1 MTAKPNPISVSQ
13 DLKEA
18 FLRYFNTNYR
28 LRSKGLTADRE
39 DLIAKEGQIFR
50 EPLIE
55 PVLPYPATDDLLETT
70 TAAGYSENVARIV
83 GSAFFGDYVDRE
95 KGERLKLR
103 KHQAE
108 AILTN
113 RDSANTGKHN
123 VVVTSGTGSGKT
135 EAMLLPILLRLVEES
150 ERWEKPGPV
159 ECWWRGTNARYQRMR
174 AGERR
179 PAAVRAMILYPTNAL
194 VEDQLTR
201 LRLAFRRIAEDLPQ
215 ARLWFGRYTGAT
227 LGNNHLPTSHD
238 KGKVAAISKEI
249 QELEQE
255 FSSLRDSGDVAESDL
270 ALFTDP
276 SRNEMVTRW
285 DIVQDPPDIF
295 VSNFSM
301 INALLMREFESQLFA
316 KTKAWLA
323 SDPDHVFTLAVDE
336 LHSYRGASGSEVALL
351 LRRVL
356 DKLGLEPDSP
366 QLRIV
371 AASASLEGDA
381 AGLEFLQEFFGVDAS
396 TFAVTAG
403 QPLELDALKSI
414 DRDEVLAAAQAG
426 SLTEQAEELSR
437 IVARACF
444 DPVEKRY
451 RAQFLSTISER
462 IFGGNDPG
470 LEGLEAI
477 LETIAKKEKTPV
489 PLRGHIFARVLS
501 GLWACTNAE
510 CSGVA
515 PERKDEERTVG
526 KIFGQPLS
534 VCDDCG
540 ARVLE
545 LILCGECG
553 DSSLGGYVLPLGEDF
568 EALSATPNGV
578 LGDAPG
584 LATSRVRKDYRWYWP
599 AVGREPVGVNKQWSV
614 SGFRAGWQR
623 ATLDKAGTLE
633 LGAFDNSG
641 WVLSIGGKG
650 AEATPAIPSRCP
662 HCGQSAT
669 QSDDFKQGRVVSPL
683 QGHATSPAQA
693 TSIYLRQLP
702 RTLGSKPEEYRT
714 IVFTDNRDS
723 AARTAASLATRQY
736 GDILVQMLRKGL
748 SEASQASIV
757 DLLMRKA
764 TTPATLSLQEQAQA
778 DHIVT
783 TNTPLFMAVIAKMTG
798 QVSPD
803 QQALLDSAE
812 TDHETGISWGDLRSR
827 VESEMVSVGLSPAGS
842 SARAQESNGEPW
854 YKYYAPPQ
862 EGLWIQSDPSSSIQS
877 QSSFNKMLDG
887 ELATQIFDSG
897 RRDVESTRLAWFPV
911 AIPEGMGGP
920 LDGEAGAEV
929 LSSCVRIL
937 GLSRKYE
944 GYWALGPDKS
954 KSPTAIRGYLKK
966 VAAKQGVEYE
976 ALEAWVY
983 SIFERSGT
991 ASGWVLK
998 LHGNSSKLRFAMA
1011 EENAWVCAKCAFV
1024 HLHGSAGVCANKGC
1038 ESSVL
1043 IKQPIDAD
1051 AQDYYGWLAEQPV
1064 RRIAVAELT
1073 AQTKPAAEQRRR
1085 QRWFKGVQ
1093 LPAPAENPLT
1103 CELDV
1108 LSVTTTMEV
1117 GVDIGSLNATLMANM
1132 PPQRFNYQQRVG
1144 RAGRAGQAFS
1154 FAITSCRDSAHDE
1167 YYFNHVYRMTGDLPP
1182 QPFLDLGRARI
1193 VQRIVAAEALKR
1205 AFAALPFPPE
1215 WGPES
1220 LHGTFGV
1227 VDDWHRYKDGV
1238 GKWLESSDE
1247 VDGIVS
1253 RLTSYTRLSEDEI
1266 KDVVRWARSEIVGEI
1281 DKIIAQP
1288 DISERELSKALALG
1302 GLLPMFGFP
1311 TRVRQLFSDKQPTL
1325 KSLEDKIVSDRP
1337 LGMAITNYAPGA
1349 EVVRDRIVHVAAGFV
1364 NYEQREGKVF
1374 PTNPLGKEHQ
1384 VCSCPKC
1391 STTVIDKPTVRVC
1404 PSCNAA
1410 MNVFK
1415 LYEPLGFRTTYMPRP
1430 YRIDQSRSQSKSLPS
1445 FVSTGP
1451 EPQGEAVGAVDVRLY
1466 EQGKLLQYND
1476 NRGRYFELVKTDDD
1490 ESVVAINKEL
1500 YRSGWKAM
1508 PSNGIEIG
1516 KSAIGEIRT
1525 TDALTVDFSRL
1536 FTSGGFI
1543 PTAPHVV
1550 PAGESALWSMAEV
1563 LRTAAKQQ
1571 LDIDPQE
1578 MQAGLQHRMANGV
1591 SSARV
1596 FLADTLENGA
1606 GYAAQIAKSEVF
1618 RELLEE
1624 TRTHLQ
1630 EEFESI
1636 EHKKCSTS
1644 CPDCLRSWDN
1654 QRLHGVLDWRL
1665 ALDVLDLSSGLELNL
1680 PRWFSR
1686 VEEVRATAGSL
1697 HSNIRVDQVGPEGA
1711 PMLLLDEEKVG
1722 VLIGHPLWFRDR
1734 DNPLKQQQ
1742 AAEQAAL
1749 NHARGYRVYLSDFVE
1764 FGRRALPV
1772 LDAAVNGKAVAIK
1785 PYLKA

>member
-1 MTAKPNPISVSQ
+1 MKPNPISVSE

-39 DLIAKEGQIFR
+39 DLVAKEGQIFR

-55 PVLPYPATDDLLETT
+55 PVLPYPATDDLLETA

-83 GSAFFGDYVDRE
+83 GAAFFGDYVDLE
-95 KGERLKLR
+95 NGERLKLR

-108 AILTN
+108 AITTN
-113 RDSANTGKHN
+113 RDVATSGRHN

-150 ERWEKPGPV
+150 EQWTKPGPV
-159 ECWWRGTNARYQRMR
+159 ECWWRGTSAKYQRMR
-174 AGERR
+174 AAESR

-227 LGNNHLPTSHD
+227 LGNNRLPTSRD
-238 KGKVAAISKEI
+238 KGKVGAVSKEI

-255 FSSLRDSGDVAESDL
+255 FSSLRESGDVAESDL

-276 SRNEMVTRW
+276 SRNEMVARW
-285 DIVQDPPDIF
+285 DMVQDPPDIF

-301 INALLMREFESQLFA
+301 INAMLMREFESPIFA

-323 SDPDHVFTLAVDE
+323 ADPNHVFTLAVDE

-351 LRRVL
+351 LRRIL
-356 DKLGLEPDSP
+356 DKLGLEPYSP

-381 AGLEFLQEFFGVDAS
+381 AGLDFLQEFFGVDAS
-396 TFAVTAG
+396 TFTVTAG
-403 QPLELDALKSI
+403 KPLELDAMQPI
-414 DRDEVLAAAQAG
+414 DREEVIAAAKAG
-426 SLTEQAEELSR
+426 ALVGRAEELSK

-444 DPVEKRY
+444 DPDEKRY

-462 IFGGNDPG
+462 IFDGEDQK
-470 LEGLEAI
+470 LEGLKSVLEAI
-477 LETIAKKEKTPV
+477 ASKAKTPV

-501 GLWACTNAE
+501 GLWACTNAS
-510 CSGVA
+510 CSGVDE
-515 PERKDEERTVG
+515 ERKDAERHVG

-534 VCDDCG
+534 VCDACG
-540 ARVLE
+540 SRVLE

-553 DSSLGGYVLPLGEDF
+553 DASLGGYLLALDEDF
-568 EALSATPNGV
+568 EALSATPTGV

-584 LATSRVRKDYRWYWP
+584 LTTNRARKDYRWFWP
-599 AVGREPVGVNKQWSV
+599 SSKQDPVGVDKPWTV
-614 SGFRAGWQR
+614 SGFKANWQR
-623 ATLDKAGTLE
+623 ATLDEGGKLQ
-633 LGAFDNSG
+633 LGAFENNG
-641 WVLSIGGKG
+641 WVLSIAGKDS
-650 AEATPAIPSRCP
+650 EVTPAIPSKCP
-662 HCGQSAT
+662 HCGQSSRQT
-669 QSDDFKQGRVVSPL
+669 DDFKLGRVASPL

-702 RTLGSKPEEYRT
+702 RTLGSQPKDYRT

-748 SEASQASIV
+748 SEASQTSIV
-757 DLLMRKA
+757 DLLIRKA
-764 TTPATLSLQEQAQA
+764 SDPGSLSPQEAAQA
-778 DHIVT
+778 DHILT
-783 TNTPLFMAVIAKMTG
+783 TNMPLFMAVIAKMSG
-798 QVSPD
+798 QASPE
-803 QQALLDSAE
+803 QQALMDDAESA
-812 TDHETGISWGDLRSR
+812 TQVGIGWGELRSR
-827 VESEMVSVGLSPAGS
+827 VESEMVRVGLSPAGS
-842 SARAQESNGEPW
+842 SAKAQEVDGDPW
-854 YKYYAPPQ
+854 YKYYQPPTD
-862 EGLWIQSDPSSSIQS
+862 GLWTQNNPSSSIQAQGYFS
-877 QSSFNKMLDG
+877 KMLDG
-887 ELATQIFDSG
+887 ELAIQIFDAG

-911 AIPEGMGGP
+911 TVPEGIVGP
-920 LDGEAGAEV
+920 VDSIIGSEV
-929 LSSCVRIL
+929 ISSCVRIL
-937 GLSRKYE
+937 GLTRNYE
-944 GYWALGPDKS
+944 GYWAVDTGKS
-954 KSPTAIRGYLKK
+954 NSPTAIKNYLKK
-966 VAAKQGVEYE
+966 VAAKQRIEPE

-983 SIFERSGT
+983 AVLERTGI

-998 LHGNSSKLRFAMA
+998 LHGNSSKVRFAMA
-1011 EENAWVCAKCAFV
+1011 GENVWVCSKCAFQ
-1024 HLHGSAGVCANKGC
+1024 HLHPSAGVCANKGC
-1038 ESSVL
+1038 ESSEL
-1043 IKQPIDAD
+1043 AKESIDQG

-1093 LPAPAENPLT
+1093 LPAPAENALT

-1144 RAGRAGQAFS
+1144 RAGRSGQAFS

-1167 YYFNHVYRMTGDLPP
+1167 YYFNHAYRMTGDLPP
-1182 QPFLDLGRARI
+1182 QPFLDLGRTRI
-1193 VQRIVAAEALKR
+1193 VQRIAAAETLKR
-1205 AFAALPFPPE
+1205 AFASLPAPPE

-1220 LHGTFGV
+1220 LHGTFGQTEE
-1227 VDDWHRYKDGV
+1227 WPTRKAGV
-1238 GKWLESSDE
+1238 ASWLKTNSE
-1247 VDGIVS
+1247 VEGIVR
-1253 RLTSYTRLSEDEI
+1253 RLTSYTRLTEGDI
-1266 KDVVRWARSEIVGEI
+1266 TDVIQWVRTDIVSEI

-1311 TRVRQLFSDKQPTL
+1311 TRVRQLFGDKNLTT
-1325 KSLEDKIVSDRP
+1325 KSMDDKVVSDRP
-1337 LGMAITNYAPGA
+1337 LGIAITNYAPGA
-1349 EVVRDRIVHVAAGFV
+1349 EVVRDRMIHVAAGFV
-1364 NYEQREGKVF
+1364 NYEQRDGKVF

-1384 VCSCPKC
+1384 VASCPDC
-1391 STTVIDKPTVRVC
+1391 TTTVIDRSSVTVC

-1415 LYEPLGFRTTYMPRP
+1415 LFEPLGFRTTYMPRP

-1445 FVSTGP
+1445 FVSTGA
-1451 EPQGEAVGAVDVRLY
+1451 EPQGIAVGAVDVRLY

-1476 NRGRYFELVKTDDD
+1476 NRGQYFELVKTDDD
-1490 ESVVAINKEL
+1490 DSVVAVNSGL

-1508 PSNGIEIG
+1508 PSNGKAIG

-1525 TDALTVDFSRL
+1525 TDALTVDFARL
-1536 FTSGGFI
+1536 ATSGGFI
-1543 PTAPHVV
+1543 PTAPHVA

-1578 MQAGLQHRMANGV
+1578 MQAGLQHRMVNGV
-1591 SSARV
+1591 ASARV

-1606 GYAAQIAKSEVF
+1606 GYAAQIAKSEIF
-1618 RELLEE
+1618 GKLLEA
-1624 TRTHLQ
+1624 TRLNLQ
-1630 EEFESI
+1630 NEFESKA
-1636 EHKKCSTS
+1636 HSQCSTS

-1665 ALDVLDLSSGLELNL
+1665 ALDVLDLASGLELNL
-1680 PRWFSR
+1680 PRWFDR
-1686 VEEVRATAGSL
+1686 IAEVRATAESL
-1697 HSNIRVDQVGPEGA
+1697 HSGIRVARVGNDGA
-1711 PMLLLDEEKVG
+1711 PLLLLDEEKVG

-1734 DNPLKQQQ
+1734 DDDLTQQQ
-1742 AAEQAAL
+1742 TAQLAAHEEAE
-1749 NHARGYRVYLSDFVE
+1749 GYSIYLSDFIE

-1772 LDAAVNGKAVAIK
+1772 LDAALSGRGVAISQ
-1785 PYLKA
+1785 YA